1 MFWSVCVP
9 ICQYTILHRDKSHFN
24 IFWYFCFEGK
34 HYCIILFLRFDNSF
48 SWCLLVYAEC
58 TYVENIFAMSCQFP
72 LPCFLYWVLYC
83 SFSFAFNFSAG
94 KLACRHML
102 LPISDCTV
110 LAHCRKLRQRH
121 SAKAW
126 RKTWGLY
133 QGNHCYLEDSTG
145 HLSLLL
151 CQLHIMFSILGSYR
165 GHIL

>member
-1 MFWSVCVP
+1 VCLFVNTQFCIETNHILIYSGTSVLKGS
-9 ICQYTILHRDKSHFN
+9 IT
-24 IFWYFCFEGK
+24 
-34 HYCIILFLRFDNSF
+34 
-48 SWCLLVYAEC
+48 
-58 TYVENIFAMSCQFP
+58 
-72 LPCFLYWVLYC
+72 VLYC
-83 SFSFAFNFSAG
+83 FFGLTTHSVGVFSCMLSALMWKTYLLCHVNFHYLVFYIGFCIVHSQCAFNFSAG
-94 KLACRHML
+94 KLACRHMF
-102 LPISDCTV
+102 LPVSDSTV

-126 RKTWGLY
+126 RKTWSLY